1 MIVISSLFSFLH
13 VVPLHYDAC
22 LLLLLLSRSCIC
34 VMLSAIRVFVA
45 LFSGLAFHGAALVW
59 RSVLACMINIE

>member
-1 MIVISSLFSFLH
+1 
-13 VVPLHYDAC
+13 
-22 LLLLLLSRSCIC
+22 
-34 VMLSAIRVFVA
+34 MLSAIRVFVA

>member
-22 LLLLLLSRSCIC
+22 LLLLSRSCIC